1 MPPTISHLWMQTLT
15 GSDYTSDPSIPRNLT
30 RCAVPDF
37 HYHSILSLCIDNNL
51 LGSLR
56 FLRSLRFFLRKV
68 VGKKV
73 EKKVGKK
80 VGKKVEKK
88 VGKKV
93 GKKNLKTRKKSSE
106 EKSSAKSAWHL
117 LCSVRLS
124 PLKHWISAPVSL
136 LSKHFLLCDS
146 DTFSVIRL

>member
-15 GSDYTSDPSIPRNLT
+15 GSDYTSDPSIPCNLT

-37 HYHSILSLCIDNNL
+37 HYHPILSLCIDNNL

-88 VGKKV
+88 VGKKSR
-93 GKKNLKTRKKSSE
+93 KKNLKTRKKSSE

-124 PLKHWISAPVSL
+124 PLKH
-136 LSKHFLLCDS
+136 
-146 DTFSVIRL
+146 

>member
-56 FLRSLRFFLRKV
+56 FLRSLRFFFTERSREKSREKSRQKSREKGWEKSRK
-68 VGKKV
+68 KSR
-73 EKKVGKK
+73 
-80 VGKKVEKK
+80 
-88 VGKKV
+88 
-93 GKKNLKTRKKSSE
+93 KKNLKTRKKSSE

-124 PLKHWISAPVSL
+124 PLRHWISAPVSL